1 MKIILNKEEAI
12 EIIFNSLCNGL
23 AYIQGYGL
31 SVNITNADY
40 DKAKQEVMVLLDDS
54 SVCICVEDILI
65 HHLKKGRR
73 LPFWDDEGEEESSF
87 DLEQAIKNLQNEDAT
102 HWIMQFKNEEDD
114 AVTADCIL
122 QFCLYGEIIFG

>member
-1 MKIILNKEEAI
+1 MKIILKKEEAL
-12 EIIFNSLCNGL
+12 EIIFNALCNGL

-31 SVNITNADY
+31 SVSISDADY
-40 DKAKQEVMVLLDDS
+40 DKAKEEVMVLLDNS

-65 HHLKKGRR
+65 HHLKKGRE
-73 LPFWDDEGEEESSF
+73 LPFWDDEGEEEVSF
-87 DLEQAIKNLQNEDAT
+87 DLQQAIKNLQDEGAAK
-102 HWIMQFKNEEDD
+102 WILQMKNEEDD